1 VSVIVGVAGTV
12 NVPGKT
18 TVIVSPV
25 VSAPL
30 PLDVKPTV
38 QVDRAPPV
46 CGEPVNAMRVGAVA
60 AAITTAAAGFEGV
73 VSWLVA
79 TLNVFA
85 ASEPAAGSV
94 SRESFSVAAVFL
106 PSAHVPAPL
115 ASVTVAVVPV
125 PVAVAEQFAKPVSS
139 VTVGTAGT
147 VKPLLKTIVIVSP
160 AARLPPP
167 PVLKPTVQSERAP
180 PVWGLPVKLTRL
192 TAGSIV
198 YGSGREASSSSRS
211 RNQPPVARRSDQVV
225 PDGVTLRPA
234 RSKIAT
240 GAIARPV
247 GRPRASRATEPSSLN
262 FGSRVAVE
270 SLQLQVRSP

>member
-30 PLDVKPTV
+30 ALDVKPTV

-46 CGEPVNAMRVGAVA
+46 CGEPVKVTRIGAVA
-60 AAITTAAAGFEGV
+60 AAMTTAAAGFVAV

-85 ASEPAAGSV
+85 ASEPAAGFV

-106 PSAHVPAPL
+106 ARAQVPAPF

-125 PVAVAEQFAKPVSS
+125 AVAVAEQLAKPESR
-139 VTVGTAGT
+139 VTAGVAGT

-160 AARLPPP
+160 AARLPAP

-180 PVWGLPVKLTRL
+180 PV
-192 TAGSIV
+192 
-198 YGSGREASSSSRS
+198 
-211 RNQPPVARRSDQVV
+211 
-225 PDGVTLRPA
+225 
-234 RSKIAT
+234 
-240 GAIARPV
+240 
-247 GRPRASRATEPSSLN
+247 
-262 FGSRVAVE
+262 
-270 SLQLQVRSP
+270 